1 MAPDLY
7 DMLVDLRILREVAG
21 LTGPT
26 KGSCSL
32 LSKEVG
38 RQYFRVTDK

>member
-7 DMLVDLRILREVAG
+7 DMLVDLRILGEVAG

-26 KGSCSL
+26 ISTKIQ
-32 LSKEVG
+32 K
-38 RQYFRVTDK
+38 K